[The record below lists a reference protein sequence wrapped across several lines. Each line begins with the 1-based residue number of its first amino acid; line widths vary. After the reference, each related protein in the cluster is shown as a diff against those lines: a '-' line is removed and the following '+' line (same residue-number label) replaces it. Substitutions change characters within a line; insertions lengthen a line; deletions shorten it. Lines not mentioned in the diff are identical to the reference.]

1 MGIMSTTNGLLLDAN
16 AWLALVV
23 EGHPHHSAMNLYWKR
38 VSPHTLRLFCRV
50 TQMSLLRLLCNKQVM
65 GESRLTMIRAWG
77 VFDELMSAENTLLID
92 ELDGEHHES
101 EWRKLTQTKASSGSA
116 WTDAYLAAFASIGNF
131 SILTF
136 DQGFRKYSSIH
147 TIILNV

>member
-1 MGIMSTTNGLLLDAN
+1 MPTPNGLLLDAN

-23 EGHPHHSAMNLYWKR
+23 EAHPHHSVMNLYWKGLP
-38 VSPHTLRLFCRV
+38 SHMPRLFCRV
-50 TQMSLLRLLCNKQVM
+50 TQMSFLRLLCNKQVM
-65 GESRLTMIRAWG
+65 GESRLTMIRAW
-77 VFDELMSAENTLLID
+77 VLYDEIVSADNTLFID
-92 ELDGEHHES
+92 EIEGQHLES
-101 EWRKLTQTKASSGSA
+101 EWRRITQTKASSGST

-147 TIILNV
+147 SIILKA